1 MERAGRLFGR
11 MKLPAAVMSREEM
24 MRAAWPV
31 AVGKRIAAHTRA
43 AAVSGSRL
51 IVDVEDA
58 VWQKHLY
65 TLRGQILV
73 NLNNALG
80 QIAVTDLDF
89 RLAVPRRPPRIEQSV
104 ATSNDEAERIADPVL
119 RRVYRSSR
127 KKALA

>member
-1 MERAGRLFGR
+1 
-11 MKLPAAVMSREEM
+11 MKLPAAVMSREEL

-51 IVDVEDA
+51 IIDVEDA

-89 RLAVPRRPPRIEQSV
+89 RLAVPRRPPQIEQNV